1 MVTLVFT
8 VSYSS
13 DNKQTDFG
21 ISNKVV
27 AQTVSEKGKD
37 DESKDPAT
45 ATAKKQ
51 NESTSETIK
60 SEQDKTPSTS
70 KTDSQNN
77 DLQDNI
83 EATVNSTLPQIN
95 SRWKFIF

>member
-45 ATAKKQ
+45 TSKSQ
-51 NESTSETIK
+51 NKSTSETVK
-60 SEQDKTPSTS
+60 SEQDKTSSTS
-70 KTDSQNN
+70 KTDFQNN